1 MANWQKEKETQEKE
15 IAELRQEA
23 EDLKRRRN
31 KPAPTV
37 EQGGGGSIPAVPGR
51 LPRTRYGSGGMPR
64 VPLFGSGATPTVPLF
79 GSGATPTVPLFG
91 TGSPPTV
98 PLFGTGAPPTGLP
111 FTTDTGGMFGS
122 MAEPTAEEQTY
133 QGGPFGAHASPTA
146 AAALPWTPQP
156 QQLMMSQ
163 QYAQP
168 MQQPYGMHQQQMQQ
182 QYMQQQYMQQQYPGQ
197 HHGGQPTMTVRDH
210 EIDQMILREEMQQES
225 AKKIKAIEKEGAE
238 ELLNQQRLNQMKA
251 LRSQPK

>member
-1 MANWQKEKETQEKE
+1 MPSWQKEKETQEQE

-23 EDLKRRRN
+23 KELKRRRDT
-31 KPAPTV
+31 PAPIV
-37 EQGGGGSIPAVPGR
+37 VQGGGGSIPAVPGR
-51 LPRTRYGSGGMPR
+51 LPKKKYGSEGMPR
-64 VPLFGSGATPTVPLF
+64 VPLFGTRAKSTVPLF
-79 GSGATPTVPLFG
+79 GSGATPTAALFG
-91 TGSPPTV
+91 TGSPTTV
-98 PLFGTGAPPTGLP
+98 PLFGTGAPPTDLP

-122 MAEPTAEEQTY
+122 MAVPTAEEHTFP
-133 QGGPFGAHASPTA
+133 GGAFGAHASPTA